1 MSQLQPSATA
11 SGVKLKHES
20 LWSKAFTKFTHD
32 KIGML
37 SLAVVLVYL
46 AIAILVWLG
55 VIGQNWDQMIT
66 SGYQGPSAAHWFGTN
81 INGQDIFERAIYSTK
96 IAFEVGV
103 SVALGATILGAL
115 MGAMMGYF
123 TNNII
128 DELIQWVMNCLDC
141 IPYFLLVAAIAFAL
155 PNSPYS
161 MHIAMIITF
170 WTGTARVIRAEIIKL
185 KNMEFTEAAR
195 ALGVPTYKIIFKHLL
210 PNTSHILL
218 VDMTLLFISAIKSEV
233 ILSFLG
239 IGIKNG
245 VSWGIMLATAGTEVT
260 GGHFCNFFAASG
272 MLFVLVL
279 AFNMFSDSLQDALD
293 PRKVS

>member
-1 MSQLQPSATA
+1 MTEQLLDPSATTFKA
-11 SGVKLKHES
+11 KRES
-20 LWSKAFTKFTHD
+20 LWSKALKKFIHD
-32 KIGML
+32 KVGMI
-37 SLAVVLVYL
+37 SLGVVFIYFIIAVLVWCGL
-46 AIAILVWLG
+46 
-55 VIGQNWDQMIT
+55 IGQHWDQMMTNGYT
-66 SGYQGPSAAHWFGTN
+66 SPSMAHWFGTN
-81 INGQDIFERAIYSTK
+81 INGQDIFQRAIYSTK
-96 IAFEVGV
+96 TAFEVGITV
-103 SVALGATILGAL
+103 SLGAIFVGAV

-123 TNNII
+123 TNTWL
-128 DELIQWVMNCLDC
+128 DEVIQWLMNCLDC

-155 PNSPYS
+155 PDSPYS
-161 MHIAMIITF
+161 MHIAMVVTF
-170 WTGTARVIRAEIIKL
+170 WTATARVIRGEIIKL
-185 KNMEFTEAAR
+185 KSMEFTEAAR

-245 VSWGIMLATAGTEVT
+245 ISWGIMLSAAGGEVN
-260 GGHFCNFFAASG
+260 GGHFANFFAASG

-279 AFNMFSDSLQDALD
+279 AFNMFSDALQDALD